1 MKLRI
6 KELMEEKGVTS
17 VSMAAA
23 IGVHKVSFSNII
35 NGKINPSAE
44 TLEKIA
50 DALGVEMWELF
61 KSKNEIASEIAEEK
75 KNAIPCPYCGKDID
89 VSLLKKE

>member
-6 KELMEEKGVTS
+6 KEIMEVKGVTS
-17 VSMAAA
+17 VSVAEAVG
-23 IGVHKVSFSNII
+23 IHKVSVSNII

-50 DALGVEMWELF
+50 EALEVEMWELF
-61 KSKNEIASEIAEEK
+61 ASREEVVKQIKNT
-75 KNAIPCPYCGKDID
+75 IPCPYCGKDID
-89 VSLLKKE
+89 VSLLKKENNL